1 MAYHVPVLAAE
12 SIDALRIQPDGIYV
26 DATFGGGGHAA
37 LILQN
42 LGDKGRL
49 LGFDQDEDAQAN
61 IPPDKRLTFIPHN
74 FRNLQQWLRVYGIAQ
89 VDGILADLGVS
100 SHQFDEGERGFSY
113 RFDASLDM
121 RMNRQATLTAAD
133 VLNAYSADELQR
145 VFGEWGEV
153 RNTKTLAAAVVTA
166 RNYHRFQSVSDLL
179 AVAEPLARGER
190 IRYLSQVFQALR
202 IAVNDEMG
210 ALEDFLR
217 QSVAA
222 LKPGGRLVVISYH
235 SLEDRMVKHFLK
247 AGNAAGIPDKDFY
260 GHISRPFE
268 LVNKKPLLPS
278 NEEIKQNPRARSAK
292 LRAGERTNELI
303 TPHNPS

>member
-121 RMNRQATLTAAD
+121 RMNRSIAFTAEELINTYSETQLKQ
-133 VLNAYSADELQR
+133 VLSRYGEIEKAGRMAKALLLRRKEKPITTTGELA
-145 VFGEWGEV
+145 EV
-153 RNTKTLAAAVVTA
+153 VL
-166 RNYHRFQSVSDLL
+166 RFAERGKENQLL
-179 AVAEPLARGER
+179 AR
-190 IRYLSQVFQALR
+190 VFQALR
-202 IAVNDEMG
+202 MEVNDET
-210 ALEDFLR
+210 E
-217 QSVAA
+217 A
-222 LKPGGRLVVISYH
+222 LKEMLMQSADVIKQGGRLVIISYH
-235 SLEDRMVKHFLK
+235 SIEDRIVKNFMRSGNFSGEQTKDLK
-247 AGNAAGIPDKDFY
+247 GNLI
-260 GHISRPFE
+260 RPF
-268 LVNKKPLLPS
+268 KPLTYKPVIPGT
-278 NEEIKQNPRARSAK
+278 EELSRNPRSRSAR
-292 LRAGERTNELI
+292 LRAAEKI
-303 TPHNPS
+303 

>member
-153 RNTKTLAAAVVTA
+153 RNAKTLAAAVVTA